1 MELDTVALPDW
12 HSAWRA
18 ALYGPTGFFARGS
31 RPADHFRTSPLVGP
45 ELAEAVVE
53 LLHRVDM
60 ALDRPNPLDFVDVGA
75 GGGEL
80 AAQVFARSGRFG
92 GRLRVRAVE
101 LTEPVVPVGV
111 EWSSELPDQ
120 VTGLVIAHEWL
131 DSLPCRVVQL
141 HGQMVREVHV
151 GADGTESLGDPV
163 FSPWLDEW
171 WPLSDE
177 GQRAEIGSGRDAAWA
192 DLVSRVA
199 AGAALAVDYGHF
211 AGSRPFLGSLTGY
224 RSGRQVPPVPDG
236 SCDITAHVAFDSLAA
251 VSPSELLTQ
260 REALAALGILGDQ
273 PAAGLAAADPLG
285 WLTASARAGRVA
297 ELRDPVGLGGFHWL
311 LCPRSA
317 PISLVRA

>member
-1 MELDTVALPDW
+1 MALPDW

-45 ELAEAVVE
+45 ELAEAVVA
-53 LLHRVDM
+53 LLHRIDM
-60 ALDRPNPLDFVDVGA
+60 ALGWPNPLDFVDVGA

-80 AAQVFARSGRFG
+80 AAQVSALSGRFG

-101 LTEPVVPVGV
+101 LTEPVLPAGV

-131 DSLPCRVVQL
+131 DSLPCRVVQM
-141 HGQMVREVHV
+141 HGQVAVEVHV
-151 GADGTESLGDPV
+151 ASDGTESFGDPV
-163 FSPWLDEW
+163 SSAWLDEW
-171 WPLSDE
+171 WPLSVE

-211 AGSRPFLGSLTGY
+211 AGSRPFAGSLTGY

-236 SCDITAHVAFDSLAA
+236 SCDITAHVAFDSVAA
-251 VSPSELLTQ
+251 ASNGPCELLTQ
-260 REALAALGILGDQ
+260 REALAALGIGAEM
-273 PAAGLAAADPLG
+273 PAAGLASADPLG
-285 WLTASARAGRVA
+285 WLAASARAGRVA
-297 ELRDPVGLGGFHWL
+297 ELRDPAGLGGFHWL

>member
-1 MELDTVALPDW
+1 MELPDW

-18 ALYGPTGFFARGS
+18 ALYGPTGFFARGA

-53 LLHRVDM
+53 LLDRVDR

-80 AAQVFARSGRFG
+80 AAQVHALSGRFG

-101 LTEPVVPVGV
+101 LARPALPAGV

-131 DSLPCRVVQL
+131 DSLPCRVVQV
-141 HGQMVREVHV
+141 HGSRVVEVHV
-151 GADGTESLGDPV
+151 SADGTESLGDPV
-163 FSPWLDEW
+163 SSEWLDAW
-171 WPLSDE
+171 WPLSAE

-192 DLVSRVA
+192 DLVARVA

-211 AGSRPFLGSLTGY
+211 AGARPFAGSLTGY
-224 RSGRQVPPVPDG
+224 RSGRQVAPVPDG
-236 SCDITAHVAFDSLAA
+236 SCDITAHVAFDAVAA
-251 VSPSELLTQ
+251 AAGPCELLTQ
-260 REALAALGILGDQ
+260 REALAALGTSVEP
-273 PAAGLAAADPLG
+273 PAAGLAARDPLG
-285 WLTASARAGRVA
+285 WLAASARAGRVA
-297 ELRDPVGLGGFHWL
+297 ELRDPAGLGGFHWL

-317 PISLVRA
+317 PIGLVRA

>member
-1 MELDTVALPDW
+1 MALPDW
-12 HSAWRA
+12 QTAWRA
-18 ALYGPTGFFARGS
+18 ALYGPMGFFARGS

-45 ELAEAVVE
+45 ELAEAVVA

-80 AAQVFARSGRFG
+80 AAQVHARSGRFG

-101 LTEPVVPVGV
+101 LTRPELPAGI

-141 HGQMVREVHV
+141 HGRTPVEVHV
-151 GADGTESLGDPV
+151 AANGTESLGDRV
-163 FSPWLDEW
+163 SSSWLDAW
-171 WPLSDE
+171 WPLTDE

-192 DLVSRVA
+192 DLVARVA

-211 AGSRPFLGSLTGY
+211 AAARPFAGSLTGY
-224 RSGRQVPPVPDG
+224 RHGRQVPPVPDG
-236 SCDITAHVAFDSLAA
+236 SCDITAHVAFDALAA
-251 VSPSELLTQ
+251 VAGGELLTQ
-260 REALAALGILGDQ
+260 REALAALGISSHAPG
-273 PAAGLAAADPLG
+273 AGLAAVDPLG
-285 WLTASARAGRVA
+285 WLAASARAGRVA
-297 ELRDPVGLGGFHWL
+297 ELRDPAGLGGFHWL
-311 LCPRSA
+311 LCPRNA

>member
-1 MELDTVALPDW
+1 MALPTW
-12 HSAWRA
+12 HEAWRA

-53 LLHRVDM
+53 LLDRVDL

-80 AAQVFARSGRFG
+80 AAQVFALGKRFR

-101 LTEPVVPVGV
+101 LVRPPLPAGV

-141 HGQMVREVHV
+141 HEARVYEVHV
-151 GADGTESLGDPV
+151 SPDGTESLGAAV
-163 FSPWLDEW
+163 SSAWLDDW
-171 WPLSDE
+171 WPLSVD
-177 GQRAEIGSGRDAAWA
+177 GQRAEIGVTRDAAWA
-192 DLVSRVA
+192 DLVARVA

-211 AGSRPFLGSLTGY
+211 AGARPFGGSLTGY
-224 RSGRQVPPVPDG
+224 RAGRQVPPVPDG
-236 SCDITAHVAFDSLAA
+236 SCDITAHVAFDAVAA
-251 VSPSELLTQ
+251 AAPGELLTQ
-260 REALAALGILGDQ
+260 REALAALGITSGP
-273 PAAGLAAADPLG
+273 PAAGLAARDPLS
-285 WLTASARAGRVA
+285 WLTASARAGRIA
-297 ELRDPVGLGGFHWL
+297 ELRDPAGLGGFHWL